1 MDISSE
7 MHLPWSSIGRI
18 VVTAIDER
26 GDTNQSQATLSFAT
40 VIAQGLDQDTELLN
54 LSATMREK
62 LAMLSAFVGDV
73 NAVQAYKTL
82 QSWPT
87 RVPSSVPQEDFQQ
100 AIDEAVAYLKRWMCS
115 VSGARTT
122 LPKLYQS

>member
-1 MDISSE
+1 MI
-7 MHLPWSSIGRI
+7 
-18 VVTAIDER
+18 TIDER
-26 GDTNQSQATLSFAT
+26 SDANQSQTTPLFTT
-40 VIAQGLDQDTELLN
+40 VIARGLDQDAVLLN
-54 LSATMREK
+54 LPATIRQK
-62 LAMLSAFVGDV
+62 LAELGTFVGAV

-87 RVPSSVPQEDFQQ
+87 RVPSSVPQEDFQR

-122 LPKLYQS
+122 SLKLNQS